1 MFTTTVSAI
10 VFKSVAIATVSVLA
24 TGSGMRQ
31 DDSNQAGIIITYSEQ
46 NSPIQLSMGPDPG
59 GKTGATVTPETTKT
73 GQPTDEPSNN
83 QPGASSAARASAAR
97 DSTDASK
104 GPTNSSEPLKARD
117 STETRPTRTLPTAP
131 STSGQDR

>member
-1 MFTTTVSAI
+1 MFTTINATLFQA
-10 VFKSVAIATVSVLA
+10 VAIATVSVLA

-31 DDSNQAGIIITYSEQ
+31 DDSNQAGIIVTYSKK
-46 NSPIQLSMGPDPG
+46 SPIQLSMGPDPG

-83 QPGASSAARASAAR
+83 QPGASTAARASGTR

-117 STETRPTRTLPTAP
+117 STETRPTRTSPTAP

>member
-1 MFTTTVSAI
+1 MFTTINATLFQA
-10 VFKSVAIATVSVLA
+10 VAIATVSALA
-24 TGSGMRQ
+24 TSSGMRQ
-31 DDSNQAGIIITYSEQ
+31 DDSNQAGIIVPHSEQ
-46 NSPIQLSMGPDPG
+46 RSPIQLSMGPDPG

-104 GPTNSSEPLKARD
+104 GPTNSSEPPKPRD
-117 STETRPTRTLPTAP
+117 STETKPTRTVPTTP